1 MTELKPKE
9 IFIED
14 TVDNASSVK
23 GDRPNVDLMIPE
35 YDKKQTARTLWKID
49 WRLVPLLTVL
59 YL

>member
-14 TVDNASSVK
+14 TADNASSEK
-23 GDRPNVDLMIPE
+23 GESFNVDLMILE
-35 YDKKQTARTLWKID
+35 YDKKQTARILWKID
-49 WRLVPLLTVL
+49 WRLVPLLTLL